1 MHIARTRLLIAGLL
15 VLLGAPVASAQDL
28 SVEDIVTALTPQP
41 VTRDVRGV
49 VVNPGTTPAPPSVSI
64 RVQFAYDSTELN
76 TETLLALKNLGNA
89 LGDPRLAALRFQ
101 IIGHTDAAGSDA
113 YNLDLSQRRA
123 MSVLDHMAFFYDL
136 DRARFVAMG
145 MGESELFDATQPES
159 GVNRRVEVR
168 SFLVDTPPEPPTPT
182 P

>member
-1 MHIARTRLLIAGLL
+1 MRRNERSRRLRLLIAGL
-15 VLLGAPVASAQDL
+15 VGLLTLPVAAQEL
-28 SVEDIVTALTPQP
+28 SVEDIVQQLTPAP

-49 VVNPGTTPAPPSVSI
+49 AVTPTNTPAPSVSI

-101 IIGHTDAAGSDA
+101 IIGHTDAVGSEA
-113 YNLDLSQRRA
+113 YNQDLSYRRA
-123 MSVLDHMAFFYDL
+123 MAVLDHMAFYYDL

-145 MGESELFDATQPES
+145 LGETQLFNPAAPES
-159 GVNRRVEVR
+159 GENRRVEVR
-168 SFLVDTPPEPPTPT
+168 SFIAE
-182 P
+182 